1 METAALHGFGTK
13 VAARRLPLHGSGP
26 WRLARSAAPSSD
38 AACGPQ
44 LPARSRHSLRPQLP
58 ARPVAYRS
66 SAASGSEEER
76 WERGEAGRLR
86 GGVGGEGQERDCL
99 GFRGLAELPCVR
111 KVRGK
116 DDRVVSNKKK
126 SSSTKLYNLV
136 ISKAFI
142 LIISQKSLFQPSKC
156 VFFIQLIMEKK
167 LLWVKNENRPRIWAN
182 NFKI

>member
-1 METAALHGFGTK
+1 VETAALHGFGTK

-86 GGVGGEGQERDCL
+86 GGVGGEGQERDCAQGTRQGRPR
-99 GFRGLAELPCVR
+99 GF
-111 KVRGK
+111 KQ
-116 DDRVVSNKKK
+116 KK